1 MEKISSNNLIKIIT
15 HSHNHT
21 NQLEGK
27 HALLNVCSIVN
38 GISKFGHILIH
49 EHTSKHGSQVMTLMV
64 ENIPEYR
71 FVNLKICLGVCPTL
85 CTFLLLKSIQEIY
98 ILRIVYN
105 FLRHKAKYFP
115 TCI

>member
-21 NQLEGK
+21 NQLEVK

-85 CTFLLLKSIQEIY
+85 CTFLLLKSTQKIY
-98 ILRIVYN
+98 ISGLYTT
-105 FLRHKAKYFP
+105 F
-115 TCI
+115 